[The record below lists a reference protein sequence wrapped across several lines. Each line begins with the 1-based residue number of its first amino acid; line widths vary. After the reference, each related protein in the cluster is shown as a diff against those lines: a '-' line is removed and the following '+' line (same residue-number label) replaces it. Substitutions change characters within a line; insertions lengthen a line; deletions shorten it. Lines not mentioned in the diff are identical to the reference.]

1 MAARRGKRIAM
12 AREKQRL
19 ARIRREEEKNAPPK
33 VWKPDR
39 LRVDKT
45 YDRFTT
51 DASNHHF
58 LT

>member
-33 VWKPDR
+33 VWKPDKLR
-39 LRVDKT
+39 LDNK
-45 YDRFTT
+45 
-51 DASNHHF
+51 
-58 LT
+58 